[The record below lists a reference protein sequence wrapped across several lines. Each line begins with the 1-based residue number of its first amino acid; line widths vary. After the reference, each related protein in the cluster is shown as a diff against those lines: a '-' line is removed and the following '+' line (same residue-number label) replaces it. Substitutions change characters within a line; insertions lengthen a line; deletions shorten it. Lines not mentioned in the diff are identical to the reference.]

1 MKYIAQLISVI
12 FQPLMVPSILF
23 LNIFLINQSLL
34 MPFSNVYFYP
44 FLTLIFLGTYLLPS
58 VVILLFRLLKITDSY
73 TLESKKD
80 RLIAAVMVLFLWS
93 FFIYIFESKYGFSKL
108 LISVLVSACVVLF
121 LATIINY
128 FYRFSLHT
136 FAISTL
142 CSFLFFGI
150 FITEN
155 DTLLYPLL
163 ISIFVAGLVG
173 WARLLL
179 QKHTFLQLTIGYFSG
194 ICIGGGFA
202 YYVFAII
209 NS

>member
-1 MKYIAQLISVI
+1 
-12 FQPLMVPSILF
+12 
-23 LNIFLINQSLL
+23 
-34 MPFSNVYFYP
+34 MPFSNAYFYP

-142 CSFLFFGI
+142 CAFLFLGI

-179 QKHTFLQLTIGYFSG
+179 QKHSFLQLLVGYFSG

-202 YYVFAII
+202 FYVFAII